1 MFQKDLSV
9 IISVL
14 LVWVSIVGACLYG
27 YVMNIVYI
35 VNTVSLDDGATTKE
49 IMRLAG
55 LLVPF
60 IGVVMGYIN

>member
-9 IISVL
+9 ILGL
-14 LVWVSIVGACLYG
+14 LFVWVSIIGVGLYG
-27 YVMNIVYI
+27 YVMSIVYI

-60 IGVVMGYIN
+60 IGIVIGIY